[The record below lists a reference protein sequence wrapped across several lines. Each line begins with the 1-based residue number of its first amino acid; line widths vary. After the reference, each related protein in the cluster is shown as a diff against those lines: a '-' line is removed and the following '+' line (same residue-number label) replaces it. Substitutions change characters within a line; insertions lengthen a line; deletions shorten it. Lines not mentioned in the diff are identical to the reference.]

1 MQISHPIKLNLIVNQ
16 MMNNKKVIMKC
27 QIKNIEKIDSITIK
41 KRNSN
46 LIKTQLKKETLKALV
61 VYFL

>member
-41 KRNSN
+41 KKNSN